1 MINIKIENDFIK
13 VFFPKY
19 NPDWVEKIRSI
30 SGSRWN
36 KDEKCWVLPMD
47 DNTLTQILANFGD
60 QIKDISQNFQVVF
73 NARER
78 FPGYQVYFY
87 ETVAVPEEL
96 LEKIGFSEIERES
109 IRPFSQWRIDYPL
122 NENEIILPNK
132 HRQILSVLHKILTRG
147 SITLASPKIEE
158 TFKAIFKPIESE
170 FNEETVEYLSFKG
183 YKKTPVKPWLDSNEE
198 LIFYREILPQILGDN
213 YHQFIIPQVRISSLS
228 NLLSFRDVFIKSGVV
243 DFVILH
249 PKLGKKIIVEID
261 GKQHF
266 KHMQADEYRDDILLS
281 FGYTVIRI
289 PASEVRERQGKQ
301 INLLKSILKNLES
314 SNIKV
319 SSGTVKFM
327 HSLKIAH
334 QIQITLFHAIYSG
347 FLDMNKIG
355 KWHIISDLHEVGFF
369 NREEA
374 MLILE
379 NAVFDFIELLS
390 RVCEIYSENIQNEK
404 PKVNLA
410 SEDVFQKIHRANF
423 ADNTIF
429 ISFSDKY
436 TPQLPIFYIQN
447 IFFTHHLVNYSIP
460 AEPPLEDTLNPT
472 EDNLKYFLN
481 YLFRKPYFWEGQYEG
496 ISRALKRKDTL
507 ILLPTGGGK
516 SMIFQLATMLLPGV
530 TIVIEPI
537 ISLMEDQVMNLTS
550 IGIDRCVTISSQ
562 IENYLVRK
570 RILELMQDGNYIF
583 VYVSPERFQI
593 QDFRNSI
600 RSLTTHI
607 PISFVVVDEAHCVS
621 EWGHDFRPAYL
632 NIGKTAREVCGNGKY
647 TPPLIALTGT
657 ASRAVLRDI
666 RRELQINEYE
676 ATITPKSFD
685 REELKFHIITCKS
698 NEKLAKLIGYIK
710 HELPGLF
717 NTSAINMFKLRGKNT
732 YSGLVFCPHV
742 NGPFGVTEVYS
753 YVEKT
758 KGFDVSIGIYSG
770 KNPRNFAGGEER
782 YKNHKIE
789 TAKMFK
795 RNQIQLLI
803 CTKAFGMGI
812 DKPNIRFTIHLNL
825 PPSIESFYQE
835 AGRAGRDKKVAHCCI
850 IVSNDDPKRSELLL
864 NPNTSVEEIEKIINR
879 LDHEQNDDITRILYF
894 HVNSFRGVEKEKN
907 YIEKIL
913 NQLGDIKLRRTVNV
927 TPTIEFISGTTDEE
941 SEHDAREDS
950 STARLITE
958 KALHRLL
965 LIGVVSD
972 YTIDY
977 SKNEFTVETSGAER
991 DEIINNYTRYIE
1003 NYLYSRAQ
1011 QERKK
1016 AEEIA
1021 KNENLTHKEFVM
1033 AIIELLLKFIYD
1045 VIERGRRRALY
1056 EMLLACTS
1064 KSEFDFRTRI
1074 LRYLSTTGY
1083 TEKLEKIISERA
1095 DLNFDIF
1102 LDLIGSVASQN
1113 DFAELRG
1120 EVSRF
1125 LESYPDHP
1133 SLLMLRSLTESFSK
1147 DPDKE
1152 VIRQNFIASISSALT
1167 KYGVSIETTSKFLFQ
1182 SLLMIS
1188 EREKNLADEIL
1199 YQSLEMIPDRKFAR
1213 KLIELDMEQTKDEIK
1228 FSHIPAWFL
1237 LKNINEKCTNL
1248 SIIK

>member
-1 MINIKIENDFIK
+1 MIDIKIENNLIK

-19 NPDWVEKIRSI
+19 NPEWIEKIKSI
-30 SGSRWN
+30 NGARWN
-36 KDEKCWVLPMD
+36 KDEKCWDLPAD
-47 DNTLTQILANFGD
+47 DNTLAQILTNFKE
-60 QIKDISQNFQVVF
+60 QIKDILENFQVLF

-87 ETVAVPEEL
+87 EILAVPEEL
-96 LEKIGFSEIERES
+96 LEKIGFGEIERKS
-109 IRPFSQWRIDYPL
+109 IFPFSQWRIDYPS
-122 NENEIILPNK
+122 NEKETASPNK

-147 SITLASPKIEE
+147 SITLASPRIEQ

-170 FNEETVEYLSFKG
+170 FNEETVEYLSLNG
-183 YKKTPVKPWLDSNEE
+183 YKKAQVKQWLDSSEE
-198 LIFYREILPQILGDN
+198 LIFYNEILHQILGDN
-213 YHQFIIPQVRISSLS
+213 YHQFVIPKVWISSLN
-228 NLLSFRDVFIKSGVV
+228 NLFFFRDKSDIV
-243 DFVILH
+243 DFVISH
-249 PKLGKKIIVEID
+249 PKLGKGIIVEIND
-261 GKQHF
+261 KQHF
-266 KHMQADEYRDDILLS
+266 GYIQADGYPDDT
-281 FGYTVIRI
+281 GYTVIKI
-289 PASEVRERQGKQ
+289 PASEIKERQGKQ
-301 INLLKSILKNLES
+301 INLLKSILKNLKS

-319 SSGTVKFM
+319 SDGTVKFM

-347 FLDMNKIG
+347 FLDMNNVG
-355 KWHIISDLHEVGFF
+355 EWCIISDPHEIGLF

-390 RVCEIYSENIQNEK
+390 KICEIYSENIQNEK
-404 PKVNLA
+404 PRVNLA
-410 SEDVFQKIHRANF
+410 SEDVFQKIHRENF

-436 TPQLPIFYIQN
+436 TPKLPIFYIQN

-460 AEPPLEDTLNPT
+460 AEPALEDTLNPT
-472 EDNLKYFLN
+472 EDSLKYFLN

-516 SMIFQLATMLLPGV
+516 SLIFQLATMLLPGV

-537 ISLMEDQVMNLTS
+537 ISLMEDQVINLTLM
-550 IGIDRCVTISSQ
+550 GIDRCVTISSQ

-593 QDFRNSI
+593 QDFRNSV

-607 PISFVVVDEAHCVS
+607 PISFIVVDEAHCVS

-632 NIGKTAREVCGNGKY
+632 NIGKTAREVCRNGEY
-647 TPPLIALTGT
+647 TPPLVALTGT

-676 ATITPKSFD
+676 AIITPKSFD
-685 REELKFHIITCKS
+685 RGELKFHIITCKS
-698 NEKLAKLIGYIK
+698 NEKLTKLIGYLK

-742 NGPFGVTEVYS
+742 NGPFGVMEVYS
-753 YVEKT
+753 YVEKARD
-758 KGFDVSIGIYSG
+758 FDVSIGIYSG
-770 KNPRNFAGGEER
+770 KNPRNFAGEEEK
-782 YKNHKIE
+782 YKNHKVE

-812 DKPNIRFTIHLNL
+812 DKPNIRFTVHLNL

-850 IVSNDDPKRSELLL
+850 IVSNDNPRRSELLL
-864 NPNTSVEEIEKIINR
+864 NPNTSVEEIEKVVNS
-879 LDHEQNDDITRILYF
+879 LDNEQNDDITRILYF

-913 NQLGDIKLRRTVNV
+913 DQLGDVKLRRTVNI
-927 TPTIEFISGTTDEE
+927 TPHIKFISGTTDDE

-950 STARLITE
+950 NMARLITE

-965 LIGVVSD
+965 LIGVISD

-977 SKNEFTVETSGAER
+977 SKNEFTIETSGAER

-1016 AEEIA
+1016 AEKIA

-1033 AIIELLLKFIYD
+1033 AVIELLLKFIYD

-1056 EMLLACTS
+1056 EMLLACAS

-1083 TEKLEKIISERA
+1083 TEKLEKIISERS

-1133 SLLMLRSLTESFSK
+1133 SLLMLRALTESFSK
-1147 DPDKE
+1147 DSDKE

-1167 KYGVSIETTSKFLFQ
+1167 KYGVNIETTSKFLFQ

-1188 EREKNLADEIL
+1188 ERQQKLADEIL
-1199 YQSLEMIPDRKFAR
+1199 YQSLELIPDRKFAR
-1213 KLIELDMEQTKDEIK
+1213 KLIEVDIEQTRDEIK

-1237 LKNINEKCTNL
+1237 LKNINEKFTHL